1 MRLDV
6 PQQPLDRHKCCH
18 RRNDQTHDQQ
28 TPGLMEPG
36 VVQTLRKLQTAGGN
50 QCWDTQ
56 NERKLCGGSAA
67 GSQGQSQQ
75 DRRAAAAGSRKD
87 QYKKAMN
94 EQGNYQTSAQKK
106 DGKTDEQREM
116 VERYRRYSDETAE
129 NVDFEEIDGPISE
142 DQPLN
147 DNDHSSATSYQ
158 EEPVSDAE
166 FEEI

>member
-1 MRLDV
+1 MLLVYFVGAPAYRV
-6 PQQPLDRHKCCH
+6 W
-18 RRNDQTHDQQ
+18 
-28 TPGLMEPG
+28 
-36 VVQTLRKLQTAGGN
+36 RKVRSFQ
-50 QCWDTQ
+50 
-56 NERKLCGGSAA
+56 
-67 GSQGQSQQ
+67 
-75 DRRAAAAGSRKD
+75 D